1 MIHLLEF
8 LKGKGVVSMTAGSKE
23 DEKLKGKRHKVY
35 VK

>member
-23 DEKLKGKRHKVY
+23 DEKLKGEKA
-35 VK
+35 